1 MAWQQMPSVIPYIF
15 RFMALIVVSTAVLFI
30 LDGGRVAKQMARVH
44 IEIGLTALAEGGI
57 AAARVATEDVERAR
71 RATVKNVSVE
81 VGGGDYG
88 MYILWL
94 ASLEADAWR
103 AGVVK
108 ELYAGMTDAD
118 WQTAARWI
126 AFAYPFAT
134 NRSCRTLPPS
144 GHEVLRTVP
153 AFKAATL
160 SPAQHRQMTGE
171 HVFNSAGIDGNT
183 LAPSW
188 TQQIIE
194 GTLDNLLS
202 PRQAP
207 NREGIRDPYIHES
220 YGRSVTEIRNL
231 QTAFEAVQLM
241 RVPRAQPGP
250 FRLSRALLD
259 DIHSLVVGNLTDP
272 PRHTWSEV
280 SERIPIEYQHVLFPM
295 PAELPSLIDQFV
307 RWVSD
312 RVEHIAADDPR
323 DVISAACDVHTTLV
337 HIRPYAVGNGR
348 IARMLSGTLLQ
359 HYGLP
364 PALLLK
370 RERTKYMIAVS
381 DATIR
386 GNYTAI
392 CSIFE
397 AGVVRAIGRFHMI
410 INPASWSDHW
420 DPVLG

>member
-1 MAWQQMPSVIPYIF
+1 MPSVISWLQMLSVIF
-15 RFMALIVVSTAVLFI
+15 RLTTLIVVSTAI
-30 LDGGRVAKQMARVH
+30 LHTLDHGRIAEQVTRVH

-57 AAARVATEDVERAR
+57 AAARVAIEDAERAR

-118 WQTAARWI
+118 LQTAARWI
-126 AFAYPFAT
+126 AFAHPFAT

-207 NREGIRDPYIHES
+207 SEGIRGRYIHES
-220 YGRSVTEIRNL
+220 YGRSATEIRNL
-231 QTAFEAVQLM
+231 LTAFEAVRLM

-307 RWVSD
+307 RWVND
-312 RVEHIAADDPR
+312 RVKHIAADDPR

-370 RERTKYMIAVS
+370 RERTKYMMAVS

-386 GNYTAI
+386 GNYNAI

-397 AGVVRAIGRFHMI
+397 AGVVRAIGRLQFI
-410 INPASWSDHW
+410 IDPEVWWGDR
-420 DPVLG
+420 DPVF